1 MDENSFSQFICNNYK
16 KIITISDECGK
27 FLEEF
32 DKVKEKLSNTY
43 KTILDFDEKKNEQEE
58 DSDISASSEDLEEDV
73 DVYLEKR
80 KSPIKKNEI
89 SLKEQNDLSKQ

>member
-1 MDENSFSQFICNNYK
+1 MDENAFSQFISTNYK
-16 KIITISDECGK
+16 QIITISDECGK

-43 KTILDFDEKKNEQEE
+43 KTILDLNEKKNEQEE
-58 DSDISASSEDLEEDV
+58 NSEISASSEELEEDV
-73 DVYLEKR
+73 DIYLEKR

-89 SLKEQNDLSKQ
+89 SLKEKNDLSK